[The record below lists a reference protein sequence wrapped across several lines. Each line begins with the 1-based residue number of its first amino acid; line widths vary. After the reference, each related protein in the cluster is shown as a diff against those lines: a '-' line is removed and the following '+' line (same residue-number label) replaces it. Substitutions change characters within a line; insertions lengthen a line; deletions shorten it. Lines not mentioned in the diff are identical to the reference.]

1 MSSLFTLIAVYALL
15 VFGVIFCFFGRF
27 PGQILA
33 YAGLLLAHFTIANQ
47 AYPIWLLVVCGVLV
61 VASII
66 VNKAVAPKLA
76 SKVHEYGKAGKRGA
90 IVGSIL
96 SLFCIMAELDD
107 VVIIILFFVLPY
119 LFAFIFEFIAQ
130 KSAKEGALRALGAY
144 THFATTTLI
153 NLAICAFCAFVV
165 INGWTVKAA
174 EKVASTYYDEYGNA
188 VGEYMGD
195 ALKGMKDLS
204 KLMEYEAEATS
215 NMNSLIKK
223 YQAACKN
230 GEVMKAAQMMAVLS
244 QHEDK
249 ISKKQQEKIEKA
261 TLLLDDKYLEEYGD
275 CLKALENVWNQD
287 GVDDKEDYEK
297 PSQLSSQDEAAYL
310 KMVDRYERLVEKF
323 ISKQKKEGSFDSE
336 LYGEIREMEGI
347 INESIDNCSSNL
359 SQRFY
364 DLERKFSMAATFG
377 SEGEDVGD
385 VTDDDTMDD
394 EEQVVV
400 PTSAPIRSV
409 VVTGTSVRVRKGPGL
424 NYDPI
429 TDDSGK
435 SIHPDKGQ
443 RLEYLGEA
451 EEFYHVKF
459 KGYDC
464 WISKQFSVASTDP
477 VK

>member
-1 MSSLFTLIAVYALL
+1 
-15 VFGVIFCFFGRF
+15 
-27 PGQILA
+27 
-33 YAGLLLAHFTIANQ
+33 
-47 AYPIWLLVVCGVLV
+47 
-61 VASII
+61 
-66 VNKAVAPKLA
+66 
-76 SKVHEYGKAGKRGA
+76 
-90 IVGSIL
+90 
-96 SLFCIMAELDD
+96 MAELDD
-107 VVIIILFFVLPY
+107 IVIIILFFVLPY

-261 TLLLDDKYLEEYGD
+261 ALSLDEKYLEEYGD
-275 CLKALENVWNQD
+275 CLRALENVLNQG

-297 PSQLSSQDEAAYL
+297 PSQLSSEEEAAYL
-310 KMVDRYERLVEKF
+310 KMVDRYEKLVERF
-323 ISKQKKEGSFDSE
+323 ISKQKNEGSFDYE
-336 LYGEIREMEGI
+336 LYGEIRELEGI
-347 INESIDNCSSNL
+347 INGSINKCSSNL

-364 DLERKFSMAATFG
+364 DLERKFSMAAVFG
-377 SEGEDVGD
+377 SEDNGEDEDNDNIESSEMEEPETYSYSLEGYMTDGQKKYKIEMTLD
-385 VTDDDTMDD
+385 VS
-394 EEQVVV
+394 
-400 PTSAPIRSV
+400 P
-409 VVTGTSVRVRKGPGL
+409 
-424 NYDPI
+424 
-429 TDDSGK
+429 
-435 SIHPDKGQ
+435 
-443 RLEYLGEA
+443 RLEYGDILSG
-451 EEFYHVKF
+451 FYHYSSQSADRKIFLSGKETDLMTYVLISE
-459 KGYDC
+459 KGSERFVLTLDGKSMIGYWYKYDNETDC
-464 WISKQFSVASTDP
+464 EAGNDNYSKRLEVILDMI
-477 VK
+477 